1 MSSLIFIGAFV
12 FASVPALFLGVNN
25 GATLLG
31 VIVMA
36 FSAVKILRGAR

>member
-1 MSSLIFIGAFV
+1 MSLTFIGAFL
-12 FASVPALFLGVNN
+12 FASIPAVFLGVNN

-36 FSAVKILRGAR
+36 FSAVSILKRGQS

>member
-1 MSSLIFIGAFV
+1 MSLTFIAGFV
-12 FASVPALFLGVNN
+12 VASVPALFLGVNN

-36 FSAVKILRGAR
+36 FAGTRLLRGAK

>member
-1 MSSLIFIGAFV
+1 MSLTFIGAFL
-12 FASVPALFLGVNN
+12 FASIPAVFLGVNN

-36 FSAVKILRGAR
+36 FAGTRLLRGAK